1 MEGTTYVQLHAA
13 RYTQGYSLS
22 RWRVCGKK
30 ETSVWQHWHTVFA
43 VERLLLPHSYRHTLL
58 HSACFKVKSTSSLY
72 AMLLGEIEKSQCLK
86 QQMRIP

>member
-1 MEGTTYVQLHAA
+1 MYSYMQQGGS
-13 RYTQGYSLS
+13 TQGYSLS

-30 ETSVWQHWHTVFA
+30 ETPVWQHWHTVFA

-58 HSACFKVKSTSSLY
+58 HSACFKVKSTPSLY